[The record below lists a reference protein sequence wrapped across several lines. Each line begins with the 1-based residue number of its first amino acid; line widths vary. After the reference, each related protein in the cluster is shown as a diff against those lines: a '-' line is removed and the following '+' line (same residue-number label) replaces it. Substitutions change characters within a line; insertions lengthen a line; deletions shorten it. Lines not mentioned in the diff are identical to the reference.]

1 MVSECTGLQKEGGLS
16 FSHGQSRSFVNVE
29 GMEDQ
34 GKGTNPN
41 PSSYSLQAD
50 LVPSFV
56 SDEEAKLI
64 FETGKNLRIFRAHR
78 PEHPLSETEAWGIKA
93 PQLEWKFDWAHMKSV
108 VEKANI
114 YEKNLVAAIKQH
126 GKRGTE
132 AIRLTSE
139 TQTCAAD
146 HAENLVWADD
156 NVQKRYIED
165 LAMEFDQSP
174 LPSRTLPDE
183 LHDIVLLSLSPSP
196 SPGTTIFAPP
206 FSLVSALSFSPILHT
221 QARLLNAA
229 LLRHFFRSCN
239 FRHHLELQHRYHLFG
254 DGVFATRLSSAL
266 FSPDLE
272 TAERHRGILKT
283 GGSMGLRLGV
293 RKTWP
298 PASSE
303 LRLALMGVIGDTYFA
318 STRRDHNENQPNRK
332 RELPG
337 GLSFSIRE
345 LSDAE
350 IETIMDPD
358 GLHAL
363 DFLRL
368 QYAPPKPL
376 DAIITPAS
384 LQKYDTIFRFLLRL
398 LRVHFV
404 TTHLV
409 RPHPLRN
416 THRARTQRP
425 NTSPTITRFTLE
437 AHHVVSALLVHFS
450 TSGVTEPW
458 TALSARLDAIE
469 RRLAHEDESG
479 QYGTHVTEGPD
490 ALGALHAAM
499 LDTVLGALL
508 LRGRQARARDAL
520 EALLDC
526 VLAFAKFSQWQE
538 HGDSGT
544 VQQSG
549 ADAEIE
555 ADARYK
561 GFRAKLSLFLDA
573 CKELS
578 EKKGRGAVDP
588 TWLAGAARARV
599 SGEGGMI
606 ERLILALEMSEYYGL
621 PVA

>member
-1 MVSECTGLQKEGGLS
+1 
-16 FSHGQSRSFVNVE
+16 
-29 GMEDQ
+29 
-34 GKGTNPN
+34 
-41 PSSYSLQAD
+41 
-50 LVPSFV
+50 
-56 SDEEAKLI
+56 
-64 FETGKNLRIFRAHR
+64 
-78 PEHPLSETEAWGIKA
+78 
-93 PQLEWKFDWAHMKSV
+93 
-108 VEKANI
+108 
-114 YEKNLVAAIKQH
+114 
-126 GKRGTE
+126 
-132 AIRLTSE
+132 
-139 TQTCAAD
+139 
-146 HAENLVWADD
+146 
-156 NVQKRYIED
+156 KRYVED
-165 LAMEFDQSP
+165 LATEFDRSP
-174 LPSRTLPDE
+174 LSSRTLPDE
-183 LHDIVLLSLSPSP
+183 LHDIVLLSLSSNP
-196 SPGTTIFAPP
+196 SPGTTTFAPP
-206 FSLVSALSFSPILHT
+206 FSLVSALSFNPILHT

-229 LLRHFFRSCN
+229 LLRHFFQSCN

-254 DGVFATRLSSAL
+254 DGVFATRLSNAL

-272 TAERHRGILKT
+272 TAERHRGILRT
-283 GGSMGLRLGV
+283 GGSMGLRLGA
-293 RKTWP
+293 RQTWP

-303 LRLALMGVIGDTYFA
+303 LRLALMGIIGDTYFA
-318 STRRDHNENQPNRK
+318 STRHDYNEDQSDRN

-350 IETIMDPD
+350 IEKIMDPD

-409 RPHPLRN
+409 RPHPLRG
-416 THRARTQRP
+416 THRTRTRHP
-425 NTSPTITRFTLE
+425 NTSPTTTRFTLE
-437 AHHVVSALLVHFS
+437 AHHVVSALLAHFS

-469 RRLAHEDESG
+469 RRLAHEDEAG
-479 QYGTHVTEGPD
+479 QYGTRVTEGPD

-499 LDTVLGALL
+499 LDTVFGALL

-526 VLAFAKFSQWQE
+526 VLAFAKSSQRQE
-538 HGDSGT
+538 HGDGRT

-549 ADAEIE
+549 ADADIE
-555 ADARYK
+555 AGALYK
-561 GFRAKLSLFLDA
+561 SFRAKLSLFVDT
-573 CKELS
+573 CKELG
-578 EKKGRGAVDP
+578 EKKGRGAADP
-588 TWLAGAARARV
+588 TSLAGTARAKV
-599 SGEGGMI
+599 GGEGGTI

-621 PVA
+621 PVT